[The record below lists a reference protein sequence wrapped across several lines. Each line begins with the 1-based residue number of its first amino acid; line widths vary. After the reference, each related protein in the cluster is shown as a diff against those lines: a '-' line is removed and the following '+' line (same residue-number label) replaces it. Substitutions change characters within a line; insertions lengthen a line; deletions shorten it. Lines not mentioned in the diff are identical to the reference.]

1 MDLMSYVRRTTSTAR
16 IGASL
21 VVYAGDEVM
30 RAAAAGLRR
39 TANEVGA
46 FVNKASARGEQVVS
60 SAKRQE
66 PAPKTRARKRA

>member
-21 VVYAGDEVM
+21 VVYAGDEVV
-30 RAAAAGLRR
+30 RAAAAGLKR

-46 FVNKASARGEQVVS
+46 FVNKASAKGERVV
-60 SAKRQE
+60 AGKRR
-66 PAPKTRARKRA
+66 RARKKTPASRT

>member
-21 VVYAGDEVM
+21 VVYAGDEVV

-39 TANEVGA
+39 TASGVGA
-46 FVNKASARGEQVVS
+46 FVNKASARGERVVRGKRRRRRPAAA
-60 SAKRQE
+60 AKPQ
-66 PAPKTRARKRA
+66 

>member
-21 VVYAGDEVM
+21 VVYAGDEVV

-39 TANEVGA
+39 TAGGVGA
-46 FVNKASARGEQVVS
+46 FVNKASARGERVVREKRRRRRRAAAAS
-60 SAKRQE
+60 SE
-66 PAPKTRARKRA
+66 

>member
-21 VVYAGDEVM
+21 VVYAGDEVV

-46 FVNKASARGEQVVS
+46 FVNKASAHGERVVA
-60 SAKRQE
+60 AKR
-66 PAPKTRARKRA
+66 KRARKKTPDPRT

>member
-21 VVYAGDEVM
+21 VVYAGDEVV

-39 TANEVGA
+39 TASGVGA
-46 FVNKASARGEQVVS
+46 FVNKASARGEK
-60 SAKRQE
+60 AL
-66 PAPKTRARKRA
+66 AARKRPRRRKAAAKG

>member
-21 VVYAGDEVM
+21 VVYAGDEVV

-39 TANEVGA
+39 TADGVGA
-46 FVNKASARGEQVVS
+46 FVNKASARGERVVRE
-60 SAKRQE
+60 KRRRRRRGAASGE
-66 PAPKTRARKRA
+66 

>member
-21 VVYAGDEVM
+21 VVYAGDEVV

-39 TANEVGA
+39 TANEFGA
-46 FVNKASARGEQVVS
+46 LVNKASARGERVV
-60 SAKRQE
+60 AEKRRRSTA
-66 PAPKTRARKRA
+66 APRSKSRAA